1 MSSREDVGG
10 GETMA
15 PIRLILP
22 GLLAIAVSYGLAR
35 YTYGLFVPNI
45 RDELGLS
52 TKVLGLIA
60 SGSYAGYLAAGLVT
74 AATAAVTGPRLPV
87 VIGALSA
94 ACGMLLIGLSAGPW
108 SLAAGVILAG
118 TSPGFAYT
126 PFSDAIVRLIPEH
139 QQSRTYAI
147 INSGTSFGVMIAGPV
162 ALWASSSWRSAWLLF
177 AVLAIVAA
185 VWNGRLLPTG
195 PHRRFYPLGT
205 AGEENVAD
213 ESQLERGDQEGT
225 DTRDTNVDTTLPLPP
240 LRLGWFLGPKST
252 RLFFVAFL
260 IGLATSTYWTF
271 SVDLISSRDATGGV
285 GGSLFWFVLGISGIV
300 GCIVG
305 DAVDKVGLKSALLLT
320 ILSLAGATGLLA
332 IAPASFPAIVIS
344 AAVFGAGFIAVT
356 GIVGVWSINVFYER
370 PSAGFGAAFFL
381 ISAGQL
387 IGPAAFGLLAE
398 RTSLVTAFYA
408 ATVTTLLCALVG
420 PKKDFKSA
428 APDLVR

>member
-1 MSSREDVGG
+1 MSSGEDVGR

-60 SGSYAGYLAAGLVT
+60 SGSYAGYLAASLVT

-139 QQSRTYAI
+139 QQSRTYTI

-195 PHRRFYPLGT
+195 PHRRFYTSGA

-213 ESQLERGDQEGT
+213 ESQRERGGQEGT
-225 DTRDTNVDTTLPLPP
+225 DTRKTNVDTTLPLPP

-285 GGSLFWFVLGISGIV
+285 DGSLFWSVLGISGIV
-300 GCIVG
+300 GGAVG
-305 DAVDKVGLKSALLLT
+305 DAVDQVGLKRALLLT
-320 ILSLAGATGLLA
+320 VLSLAGATGLLA
-332 IAPASFPAIVIS
+332 IAPASLPTILIS

-420 PKKDFKSA
+420 PKKDFRSA